1 VESRIP
7 NAERKDERPVRGLSL
22 QTLVIASVASAA
34 ASFAASRIWGP
45 GTLISAAATPVVVA
59 LVSEFLRRPV
69 QRVSATARKLPAP
82 QSLPAVRKH
91 TIATAADAAG
101 VKPDPQIAAEPYS
114 PSGQQADPHAA
125 IEPDVDAGTVEPTR
139 AEAWR
144 PRWRPALI
152 TGLVAFAIVVALY
165 TVPDLVAGHSITGN
179 GAATTFFGDPANV
192 NKNPGATTTGTATSP
207 PTTITKTTPAK
218 TTTTTPG
225 ATQTTKT
232 TTPANPHATTTPT
245 TSTTPAVSP
254 GKTTQTAP
262 AH

>member
-1 VESRIP
+1 VS
-7 NAERKDERPVRGLSL
+7 GLSL
-22 QTLVIASVASAA
+22 QTLVVASVASAA

-82 QSLPAVRKH
+82 QSLPAARKR
-91 TIATAADAAG
+91 TMAQTEGPAR
-101 VKPDPQIAAEPYS
+101 VKPDPQIAAEPHS
-114 PSGQQADPHAA
+114 PSGQQADPPAA
-125 IEPDVDAGTVEPTR
+125 IEPDVDSGTVEPTR

-144 PRWRPALI
+144 PRWRLALI
-152 TGLVAFAIVVALY
+152 TGLVAFAIVVAFY

-179 GAATTFFGDPANV
+179 GAATTFFGDSANA
-192 NKNPGATTTGTATSP
+192 KQKPGLTTTRTATSP
-207 PTTITKTTPAK
+207 TTTITKTTPAKTTITKTTPAK
-218 TTTTTPG
+218 TTTTTR
-225 ATQTTKT
+225 
-232 TTPANPHATTTPT
+232 ANPHAT